1 MGTPIILSQ
10 LDQLY
15 INCTPMGQKSVHIR
29 EVSLLQGHAMTVLEE
44 KRSHFLKNGA
54 AAPNVLYRF
63 RPHSFYTFREYIN
76 LDVGGESVRSQWFP
90 ERDRLL
96 RQTILSPLGGGWS
109 LGGVNRTVG
118 KFQEKR
124 TCSFCPREF
133 RTKFNFAHIQIHT
146 MVIITMNVLF
156 PVRILRYFCSPGCS
170 IILSRYLQ

>member
-1 MGTPIILSQ
+1 
-10 LDQLY
+10 
-15 INCTPMGQKSVHIR
+15 MGQKSVHIR

-124 TCSFCPREF
+124 TCSFCPKKF
-133 RTKFNFAHIQIHT
+133 HAKFNFAHIQIYT
-146 MVIITMNVLF
+146 MVYIYLQYIDHYHECLISRANFAIFLF
-156 PVRILRYFCSPGCS
+156 PWVFDY
-170 IILSRYLQ
+170 IIQVPAVTKYV

>member
-1 MGTPIILSQ
+1 M
-10 LDQLY
+10 
-15 INCTPMGQKSVHIR
+15 
-29 EVSLLQGHAMTVLEE
+29 LQGHAMTVLEE
-44 KRSHFLKNGA
+44 KRPHFFKNGA
-54 AAPNVLYRF
+54 APPNVLYRF
-63 RPHSFYTFREYIN
+63 VPHSFYTFREYNIN